1 MGNTP
6 PTWLAWIISYAFD
19 PITRQFFVNIRRD
32 EMTTT
37 ATKKPIP
44 WWRGQTPTAVLL
56 VIIIALAIWTV
67 VNGSG
72 AASGVSPMTTAKGA
86 VLVGV
91 GLLAGLLG
99 GLIGTGGCSVM
110 LPVIHFWMGYPAQ
123 IAVGT
128 TLFAVIFT
136 ALSGAYGHLVRRNVD
151 KRAFLWLGGGGVLGV
166 LLGSWLFTLFSSSAA
181 LLGLI
186 LGLIFLWPAIRMVYE
201 GLIQK
206 TMPKREGT
214 AIPGSGW
221 GMAGFGFVV
230 GIATGLAG
238 VGGGYALVPGM
249 IYLFGAPVYITM
261 GTSLATM
268 IPLAVVGGG
277 IKLAQGFVDLS
288 TGLLLAA
295 GTIVGAQVGAAIIK
309 RIKPSTLKLIFGL
322 YFLYVAVK
330 FITAFFGIRIW

>member
-1 MGNTP
+1 
-6 PTWLAWIISYAFD
+6 
-19 PITRQFFVNIRRD
+19 
-32 EMTTT
+32 MTTK
-37 ATKKPIP
+37 ATP
-44 WWRGQTPTAVLL
+44 WWQGRTPIAVIVL
-56 VIIIALAIWTV
+56 IIAALAIWAIVT
-67 VNGSG
+67 GAG
-72 AASGVSPMTTAKGA
+72 AASGVAPMDVVKGS
-86 VLVGV
+86 VLIVVGFF
-91 GLLAGLLG
+91 AGLLG

-110 LPVIHFWMGYPAQ
+110 LPIIHFWMGYPAA

-136 ALSGAYGHLVRRNVD
+136 AISGAYGHLIQRNVD
-151 KRAFLWLGGGGVLGV
+151 VRAFAWLGGGGIVGV
-166 LLGSWLFTLFSSSAA
+166 LLGSWLFTFLSGQSK

-186 LGLIFLWPAIRMVYE
+186 LGLIFLWPAIRMIYE
-201 GLIQK
+201 GVIQRAI
-206 TMPKREGT
+206 PKREGT
-214 AIPGSGW
+214 TITGSTW
-221 GMAGFGFVV
+221 GMVVFGFVV

-238 VGGGYALVPGM
+238 VGGGYALVPGL

-277 IKLAQGFVDLS
+277 IKLAQGFVDLA

-309 RIKPSTLKLIFGL
+309 RFKPATLKLIFGL

-330 FITAFFGIRIW
+330 FITAFFGIQIW